1 MRLDTNGNTSRS
13 EIWAIGGGKG
23 GTGKSFLSANLGI
36 FLSKQGKQVI
46 MIDADLGGANLHTLL
61 GIPYPEATLSDLLKG
76 RIRRIQDALTD
87 TGVPNLC
94 LISGAQDILEIANPK
109 HSQKMR
115 IIRQIQELDVDY
127 IILDLGA
134 GTSFNILDFFL
145 IADQGLLT
153 VLPEPISIENVYR
166 FIKSVFYRRF
176 KRLAKEPAMRD
187 IIAVAMDQKNVLGI
201 KTPHDL
207 ISQINRI
214 DENIGRQLQGE
225 IYGFKPKIVVNQ
237 IRSRDDITLGFSMR
251 SSCSRYF
258 GITVEYPGYI
268 EFDDTV
274 RQAGNKRRPLLLE
287 YPGCN
292 AVRGIEA
299 LGHNLMEH
307 KQLTLDS
314 FINGIQT
321 EKTGVLKDWNYS

>member
-1 MRLDTNGNTSRS
+1 MRLDTNGNTSKS

-36 FLSKQGKQVI
+36 FLAKQGKQVI

-61 GIPYPEATLSDLLKG
+61 DIPYPEATLSDLLKG
-76 RIRRIQDALTD
+76 RIRRIQDALTA
-87 TGVPNLC
+87 TGVPNLR

-153 VLPEPISIENVYR
+153 VLPEPSSIENVYR

-187 IIAVAMDQKNVLGI
+187 IIAVAMDQKNELGI

-207 ISQINRI
+207 INQISRI
-214 DENIGRQLQGE
+214 DENTGRQLQGE

-268 EFDDTV
+268 EFDDAV

-287 YPGCN
+287 YPNCN

-299 LGHNLMEH
+299 LGHNLMAH
-307 KQLTLDS
+307 KHLTLDS

-321 EKTGVLKDWNYS
+321 EKTGVL

>member
-1 MRLDTNGNTSRS
+1 MRLDTNGHTSKS

-36 FLSKQGKQVI
+36 FLAKQGKQVI
-46 MIDADLGGANLHTLL
+46 VIDADLGGANLHTLL

-76 RIRRIQDALTD
+76 RVRKIQDALTA
-87 TGVPNLC
+87 TGVPNLR

-109 HSQKMR
+109 YSQKMR

-176 KRLAKEPAMRD
+176 KRLAKEPALRE
-187 IIAVAMDQKNVLGI
+187 IVAVAMDQKNELGI
-201 KTPHDL
+201 KTPYDL
-207 ISQINRI
+207 INQISRL
-214 DENIGRQLQGE
+214 DENTGQQFRDE
-225 IYGFKPKIVVNQ
+225 MYGFKPKIVVNQ

-268 EFDDTV
+268 EFDDAV

-287 YPGCN
+287 YPCCN

-299 LGHNLMEH
+299 LGHNLMKH
-307 KQLTLDS
+307 KHLTLDN
-314 FINGIQT
+314 FMNGIQT
-321 EKTGVLKDWNYS
+321 EKTGVLERLA